1 MVGKEHDNLDFDGSF
16 QESPAVYKLD
26 SAQKSEIIETLGQ
39 QLKTERDIRFAFLH
53 GSFLEPEG
61 FRDIDI
67 AIYLGE
73 ESDREEELNLSIRLS
88 VKLTGKL
95 GLPVDINVLNR
106 ATLGFAYHAVQGKIL
121 VYRDLEEALQ
131 YKEDIIIKYL
141 DFSYH
146 MKANLAELL
155 R

>member
-1 MVGKEHDNLDFDGSF
+1 MVRKEHDNLDCEGNFH
-16 QESPAVYKLD
+16 EPPIRYKLD
-26 SAQKSEIIETLGQ
+26 ASRKSEIIETLGQ
-39 QLKTERDIRFAFLH
+39 ELKTERDIRFAFLH
-53 GSFLEPEG
+53 GSFLEPGG

-73 ESDREEELNLSIRLS
+73 ESSREEELDLGTRLS

-95 GLPVDINVLNR
+95 SFPVDINVLNR
-106 ATLGFAYHAVQGKIL
+106 AKLGFAYHAVQGKIL

-141 DFSYH
+141 DFSYYI
-146 MKANLAELL
+146 KKNLTELL
-155 R
+155 G